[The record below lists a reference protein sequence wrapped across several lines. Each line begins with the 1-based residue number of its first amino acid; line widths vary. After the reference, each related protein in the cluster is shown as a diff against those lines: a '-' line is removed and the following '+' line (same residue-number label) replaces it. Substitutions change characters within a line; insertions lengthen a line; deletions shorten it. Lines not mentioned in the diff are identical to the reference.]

1 MVASGRSSDRLG
13 AGPLFVAAL
22 LAGILATGAWLWWNG
37 RADRHLAQAE
47 RLLERGDYDELEGW
61 LSLPESVAA
70 TRDRALLLRARAALS
85 SGRPSQA
92 VAPLDQ
98 IKPGGEYAGEAAFW
112 KGRTLYAVG
121 QTLRASAWFAE
132 ACALRPDDP
141 ETQRWTAAAAYDLGA
156 RSQAIAALT
165 RLVEL
170 RPDDARAWRTLAFIN
185 HENALHEK
193 ALKAYEST
201 LRLSANQPTVRLEFA
216 ETLIALGRA
225 EEAERQLDRCQGL
238 VPESVRCELLAR
250 CRLSRGDRQ
259 GFVRLVASA
268 LAQFPDDPGLLMHQ
282 SQVDLM
288 TEHIDRALTH
298 LDQAV
303 AGEPYNS
310 KLYYRRSTVL
320 RLLGRTAASNA
331 DVARANEINDGLAEM
346 ARLNNEADSRPDDPE
361 VRYRIGVICTRLGKK
376 ELAAS
381 WFRAALACDPL
392 HAGAQAALQAGGMPQ
407 RAARGSDNDRG
418 SSKVSPLT
426 RY

>member
-1 MVASGRSSDRLG
+1 MVAPGQSRDRLA

-22 LAGILATGAWLWWNG
+22 LAGLLGLGAWWWWNG
-37 RADRHLAQAE
+37 RPDRHLAQAE
-47 RLLERGDYDELEGW
+47 RLLERGEYDELEGW
-61 LSLPESVAA
+61 LSLPQSVAA
-70 TRDRALLLRARAALS
+70 TRDRAMLLRARAALS

-92 VAPLDQ
+92 VAPLNQ
-98 IKPGGEYAGEAAFW
+98 IEPGSECAGEAAFW

-141 ETQRWTAAAAYDLGA
+141 ETQRWTAAAAYELGA
-156 RSQAIAALT
+156 RSQAIDALT

-170 RPDDARAWRTLAFIN
+170 RSDDARAWRTLAFIY

-201 LRLSANQPTVRLEFA
+201 LRLNDNQPTVRLEFA

-225 EEAERQLDRCQGL
+225 EEAERQLDRCQGV
-238 VPESVRCELLAR
+238 VPENVRCEFLAR
-250 CRLSRGDRQ
+250 CRFSRGDQRGFARQ
-259 GFVRLVASA
+259 VASA

-282 SQVDLM
+282 AQVDLM
-288 TEHIDRALTH
+288 TDHVDSALTH

-303 AGEPYNS
+303 AREPYNS
-310 KLYYRRSTVL
+310 KLYYRRSTIL
-320 RLLGRTAASNA
+320 RVLGRTAASSA
-331 DVARANEINDGLAEM
+331 DVARAKEINDGLAEM
-346 ARLNNEADSRPDDPE
+346 SRLNNEADSRPDDPE

-381 WFRAALACDPL
+381 WYRAALACDPL
-392 HAGAQAALQAGGMPQ
+392 HAGAQAALQADGMPQ
-407 RAARGSDNDRG
+407 RAARGPDIDRG
-418 SSKVSPLT
+418 PSKVSPLT
-426 RY
+426 RF